1 MAPHAVSQA
10 AIFSPPT
17 SPSGGAPSDAAS
29 TRGKAADSGSGGG
42 AGAGAGSASKHK
54 KAGPA
59 LDALRTNQAGRV
71 TPTST
76 SSGSYAHANGSRIVP
91 PLASPSGAAP
101 MHTGFVTHTGGRD
114 RVDSDDVDIV
124 EDDFGT
130 TPASAQWARTGP
142 TQARP
147 SRKTGSDTSGSI
159 ASTTAGAGGAG
170 AGLSPMSS
178 TMPLAKTVTNNPSA
192 SRSAYFARDFTVRV
206 ATSCGGHRGFTWGC
220 VSGHRVRTWLVLASC
235 GDCLVMHHA
244 TRRAVLSWRYRRSVW
259 PYRGNAG
266 CRSSVWTVYL
276 AMSAGCGISRG
287 CWSCDLCAG
296 VRATGMC

>member
-101 MHTGFVTHTGGRD
+101 MHTGFVTHKGGRD

-206 ATSCGGHRGFTWGC
+206 ATSCGGHRVFHMGVC
-220 VSGHRVRTWLVLASC
+220 VWAQGSDLAGTGILRRLPSDASRHAESRVIMALSSKRLALQRQRRLQIKCVDSVPCNVSWLWHL
-235 GDCLVMHHA
+235 
-244 TRRAVLSWRYRRSVW
+244 TRLFVGRVTCVQ
-259 PYRGNAG
+259 G
-266 CRSSVWTVYL
+266 
-276 AMSAGCGISRG
+276 
-287 CWSCDLCAG
+287 
-296 VRATGMC
+296 